1 MDYSH
6 QHSTFS
12 HGVMNPLA
20 NEIRRRPTRPNFVG
34 AEPLMT
40 VVLGTRQGTR
50 RRYLARHETRE
61 GRRDLIIGQKNNCS
75 REVTARGQTLQVR
88 CHRFLMSSE
97 ECDHLSAVT
106 RQIAEIQGN
115 GYL

>member
-50 RRYLARHETRE
+50 RRYLDRHETRE
-61 GRRDLIIGQKNNCS
+61 GRRDLIIGQSRIIAAGKSRRGVKPCRCAAIASSCLLKN
-75 REVTARGQTLQVR
+75 VTT
-88 CHRFLMSSE
+88 
-97 ECDHLSAVT
+97 
-106 RQIAEIQGN
+106 
-115 GYL
+115 